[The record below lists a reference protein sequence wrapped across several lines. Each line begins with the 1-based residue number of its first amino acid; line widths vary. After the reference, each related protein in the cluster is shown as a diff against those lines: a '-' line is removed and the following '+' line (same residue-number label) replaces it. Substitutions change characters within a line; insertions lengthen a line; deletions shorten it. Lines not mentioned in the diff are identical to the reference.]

1 MNEWALINRACRAC
15 GVSREEMLSISRKR
29 GAVVARQMLCYVL
42 RKNGYAWQMCG
53 RVVDRDHATA
63 MYGARMFAE
72 QLNLGEKLT
81 VYVWRAFGDAN
92 ALIVSAG
99 NRTCSF

>member
-1 MNEWALINRACRAC
+1 MNESMLIERACRVC
-15 GVSREEMLSISRKR
+15 GVSREEMFSSSRKR

-42 RKNGYAWQMCG
+42 RKKGYVWQMCG
-53 RVVDRDHATA
+53 RAINRDHATA
-63 MYGARMFAE
+63 MYGARVFAE
-72 QLNLGEKLT
+72 QLHLGEMLT
-81 VYVWRAFGDAN
+81 VHVWRAFGDAN